1 MAEIDC
7 MLLQIQALMS
17 AQYSWELVEPLAST
31 WLAIPTEVL
40 TDVTGKI
47 TGTASTGNG
56 HFPRLEMRS
65 QLNRVYV
72 NVGRAVISEPDTAR
86 FADHQALHDLQ
97 IAIVLRPAEP
107 RRVVAKG

>member
-1 MAEIDC
+1 M
-7 MLLQIQALMS
+7 
-17 AQYSWELVEPLAST
+17 
-31 WLAIPTEVL
+31 LAIPTEVL

-97 IAIVLRPAEP
+97 IAIVLVPRPAEP